1 MRHSR
6 AAVAARRVLLVAVA
20 LFLAGVAAALLAT
33 QIPAVRAYVLRAI
46 ESRLTHY
53 AGREIR
59 VERADFRLLQT
70 ELALYEVRVASGSGP
85 ASGTLLA
92 VDAIRLGWDWRALLD
107 RSLRL
112 QQLLL
117 VRPRLTLRHTETS
130 AAPSAEWLAR
140 LLGAHAAQLDGWTLD
155 IRRLELRA
163 GSATWETGGAAGR
176 LEGVHGV
183 VERRERGGVA
193 SLAATLRASRLLAPL
208 GGALRDV
215 AELALE
221 MDGTTRDLAIA
232 RIEGVLEGA
241 RVTGRGRILDPAGAG
256 QLDLELAVSSP
267 LTALLARAG
276 VAKQVDGL
284 LKADGHLRGP
294 WARAAFR
301 GTVSLRLPKTSRGR
315 DPAVFDVSWADGRL
329 AVETPRATQPEAVWA
344 RLLLEPATGAY
355 GARLKMRDTDL
366 GKLSGVPTVLA
377 QLVGFTV
384 PEDLGGR
391 LTADVDLVGRGTD
404 LATLRGYGTL
414 RVDELSVEA
423 GLPAGRAETRFRATA
438 SRLTLQTFTLDVPGG
453 TVQGKGSVG
462 FADGQVDV
470 PMQADIRSMAALG
483 RGFGLPTLGG
493 AATLRGRLTGTRHA
507 PRFQGHLAWREPQV
521 AGYAADRI
529 DGDVEWLPRTLRLPR
544 LVARLGQT
552 VVSVQGSVVAQGL
565 APLPTLDLKSDLVLD
580 LTAQVSPGRTA
591 DLAPLLP
598 APLPVRGAFRAGGRL
613 AGTPQELTG
622 EVEVAFT
629 SIQTWDEPWQRGS
642 ALLRLTPGAVEV
654 PRLFL
659 QRGGEQLTGSLRIGR
674 DGALTGNVSTTTMDL
689 AGIRALSGSQVGGRA
704 GFLLDVQGTLQ
715 EPRILGQ
722 AVADALLFRSIPVG
736 PGAATFAFDRTTLD
750 LDLALSG
757 GSQRLRL
764 ALGPPPDRALKLDVS
779 VSDADL
785 APLLRV
791 AGIEVPSVSQAHGTG
806 RLLMSGPAAG
816 FANAAGEATFDALR
830 LQWQGETWENRGPV
844 EVAWQGREATLRQVR
859 LQSRNGELD
868 IHGTVVGGDES
879 SLQVRASF
887 PLAAIASHLPF
898 LQLVGGSGTA
908 DLHVRGALAA
918 PEIRGTVRVKD
929 GRTTLAGV
937 PAPID
942 DVQGAIELEGE
953 RALIRSL
960 QGRIAGG
967 SVRATG
973 EVAWHGEEWSFQA
986 AFQEEGGRAE
996 ELLAGLYDGRSE
1008 VTGALSLG
1016 GTLTSRGRGAE
1027 GFRSNLGGNLTLAML
1042 DGQFGR
1048 QTFTVRA
1055 LSLLNLEDLLDVKSL
1070 GMSSQ
1075 GMPYR
1080 RLTGDIAIDR
1090 GVARTENL
1098 LLESRAFNLSAH
1110 GHVDLPNETID
1121 MNVAVKPFQTL
1132 DKVVTKVPVVGW
1144 LLSGKDG
1151 AVIAAFYRVSGPLSN
1166 PTVASLPVRS
1176 LGRNVFGVFK
1186 RLLQLPEEATGAR

>member
-1 MRHSR
+1 
-6 AAVAARRVLLVAVA
+6 
-20 LFLAGVAAALLAT
+20 
-33 QIPAVRAYVLRAI
+33 VRAYVLRSI
-46 ESRLTHY
+46 ESRLTHSS
-53 AGREIR
+53 GREIR
-59 VERADFRLLQT
+59 VERVDFRPLQA
-70 ELALYEVRVASGSGP
+70 ELTLSNVRVARGSGP
-85 ASGTLLA
+85 ASDTLLA
-92 VDAIRLGWDWRALLD
+92 VDSIRLRWDWRALLD

-130 AAPSAEWLAR
+130 AAPSAEWLLR
-140 LLGAHAAQLDGWTLD
+140 LLDTRTAPLDGWTLD
-155 IRRLELRA
+155 VPRLELQA
-163 GSATWETGGAAGR
+163 GNVTWDSSGTTGS
-176 LEGVHGV
+176 LEGVNGV
-183 VERRERGGVA
+183 VERRDRGGAA
-193 SLAATLRASRLLAPL
+193 SFGVTMRASRLLAPL
-208 GGALRDV
+208 GGSLRAA

-221 MDGTTRDLAIA
+221 MDGTPQDLAVT
-232 RIEGVLEGA
+232 RMEGVVEGIQ
-241 RVTGRGRILDPAGAG
+241 VTGKGRVLDPAGAG
-256 QLDLELAVSSP
+256 QLDLELAMSSP
-267 LTALLARAG
+267 LTALLKRAG
-276 VAKQVDGL
+276 VAKHVDGI

-294 WARAAFR
+294 WARATFR
-301 GTVSLRLPKTSRGR
+301 GKVGLQLPKTSRGR
-315 DPAVFDVSWADGRL
+315 DPAVFDLSWADGRL
-329 AVETPRATQPEAVWA
+329 EVETPETAQPDAFRVK
-344 RLLLEPATGAY
+344 LLLEPATGAY
-355 GARLKMRDTDL
+355 GARLRVRDADL
-366 GKLSGVPTVLA
+366 GKLTDLPAVLA

-384 PEDLGGR
+384 PEEFGGR

-423 GLPAGRAETRFRATA
+423 GLPAGRAETRVRATA
-438 SRLTLQTFTLDVPGG
+438 SRLTIETFTLDVPGG
-453 TVQGKGSVG
+453 TVQGKGSVV

-470 PMQADIRSMAALG
+470 PVQADIRSMAALG
-483 RGFGLPTLGG
+483 RSFGLPTLGG
-493 AATLRGRLTGTRHA
+493 AATLRGRLTGTRQA
-507 PRFQGHLAWREPQV
+507 PCFQGHLAWREPQV
-521 AGYAADRI
+521 AVYAADRI
-529 DGDVEWLPRTLRLPR
+529 DGDVEWLPRALRSPR

-552 VVSVQGSVVAQGL
+552 VVTVQGSVVAQGP
-565 APLPTLDLKSDLVLD
+565 APLPTLDLKRDLALD
-580 LTAQVSPGRTA
+580 LTAQVSPGRTV
-591 DLAPLLP
+591 DLAPFLP
-598 APLPVRGAFRAGGRL
+598 ARLPVRGTFRAGGRI
-613 AGTPQELTG
+613 AGTPQEPTG

-629 SIQTWDEPWQRGS
+629 SVQTWDEQWQRGS
-642 ALLRLTPGAVEV
+642 ALLRLTPGAVEI
-654 PRLFL
+654 PRLSL

-674 DGALTGNVSTTTMDL
+674 DGTLTGNVSTTTMDL
-689 AGIRALSGSQVGGRA
+689 AKIRVLSGSQVGGRA
-704 GFLLDVQGTLQ
+704 GFVLDVQGTLQ
-715 EPRILGQ
+715 ESRILGKV
-722 AVADALLFRSIPVG
+722 VADALFFRNIPVG
-736 PGAATFAFDRTTLD
+736 PGVATFAFDRKALD
-750 LDLALSG
+750 LDLTLSG

-764 ALGPPPDRALKLDVS
+764 ALGPPPDRELQLDLAL
-779 VSDADL
+779 SDADL

-791 AGIEVPSVSQAHGTG
+791 AGIEALSSSHAHGTG
-806 RLLMSGPAAG
+806 RVLMNGPAAD
-816 FANAAGEATFDALR
+816 FANAAGEAAFDALR
-830 LQWQGETWENRGPV
+830 LQWQGETWKNRSPV

-868 IHGTVVGGDES
+868 VHGTVAGGDES

-887 PLAAIASHLPF
+887 SLTAIASHLPF
-898 LQLVGGSGTA
+898 LQLAGGSGTA

-918 PEIRGTVRVKD
+918 PEIRGTVQVTD
-929 GRTTLAGV
+929 GRTALAGV
-937 PAPID
+937 PAPIEA
-942 DVQGAIELEGE
+942 VQGVIELEGE
-953 RALIRSL
+953 RAFIRSL

-1008 VTGALSLG
+1008 VTGTLSLG

-1027 GFRSNLGGNLTLAML
+1027 GFRSNLGGNLKLAML

-1176 LGRNVFGVFK
+1176 LGRNVFGVFQ